1 MSTTLGPRSLSRLAG
16 VHPSLVRVVKTAAAL
31 AHPLQDFTVIQG
43 VRTKQEMWTNYGKG
57 RSAAECIA
65 KGVPAAY
72 AKPGERKVTWLRDPL
87 MSNHRLHADGYGH
100 AVDLAPFPIDW
111 NDTGRFK
118 DLVAL
123 MRKAAIEE
131 GVRIRCGADFSTPD
145 LPHFEMAK

>member
-1 MSTTLGPRSLSRLAG
+1 MIRLSPRSLSRLEG
-16 VHPSLVRVVKTAAAL
+16 VEPRLVRVVKMASEL
-31 AHPLQDFTVIQG
+31 AHPQEDFTVIQG

-57 RSAAECIA
+57 RTIAECKA

-72 AKPGERKVTWLRDPL
+72 AKPAERKVTWLRDPL
-87 MSNHRLHADGYGH
+87 MSNHRLHPDGYGH

-111 NDTGRFK
+111 NDIGRFK

-123 MRKAAIEE
+123 MRKAAMAE

-145 LPHFEMAK
+145 LPHFELA